1 MGYLWYAQRHGSLHL
16 PQRLVQSLV
25 TTQTIGG
32 TFYCHDVVTAQH
44 RGRTA
49 QRRYA
54 IEQLIVCDRNNS
66 ITAAYFDA
74 QFAQGE
80 SQGNEKWH

>member
-32 TFYCHDVVTAQH
+32 TFYCHDVVNDLFAVTAQH
-44 RGRTA
+44 DGRTA

-74 QFAQGE
+74 PFA
-80 SQGNEKWH
+80 